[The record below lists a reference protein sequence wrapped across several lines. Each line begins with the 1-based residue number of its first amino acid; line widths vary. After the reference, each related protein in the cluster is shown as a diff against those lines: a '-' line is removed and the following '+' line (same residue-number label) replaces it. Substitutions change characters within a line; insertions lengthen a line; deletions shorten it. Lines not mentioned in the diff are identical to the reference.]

1 MKKILFLILGCMFV
15 ADNSVNAMEQKQQ
28 APTATPRKKLTI
40 VRPQRRAEDAPSPSA
55 LVRRSEDAPSVSAR
69 TTLQVPDVDPWKTY
83 KTAIYVLTR
92 SGILTK
98 ETMFV
103 LAAQYGDLEKVI
115 ALLSDPSFHVN
126 MQDFNGKTTLH
137 HAVYSENPE
146 FIRVLLERGANVN
159 MQDNEGNTP
168 LHYAARDCH
177 HLIASLLLGHGAKV
191 DLQNIQGMT
200 PLHWAAYV
208 GSIEVVRMLLDRG
221 ANVNMQDN
229 KGNTPL
235 HYAVRLYHLKDRPRE
250 KITIAQILLEHGANI
265 NMQDIYG
272 KTPLHDAVEC
282 NNPFVVKLLLDCG
295 ANALL
300 RTIYGVTPLIIAL
313 NAGLEEVV
321 RILKNHIDG
330 LCCPICLTPKSEI
343 AILEHTLT
351 PCCHQ
356 FICQHD
362 LDSIKARFH
371 QCPLCR
377 SHVGWE

>member
-1 MKKILFLILGCMFV
+1 MKKILFLILSCMF
-15 ADNSVNAMEQKQQ
+15 AANSLVNAMEQKQQ
-28 APTATPRKKLTI
+28 APDAAPRKKLTI
-40 VRPQRRAEDAPSPSA
+40 VRPQQRTEGAPSASAGVMLQIPVVTIGKEKYETIIHNLTHGGMLPSA
-55 LVRRSEDAPSVSAR
+55 DIMLSVA
-69 TTLQVPDVDPWKTY
+69 
-83 KTAIYVLTR
+83 AE
-92 SGILTK
+92 SG
-98 ETMFV
+98 
-103 LAAQYGDLEKVI
+103 YLEKVI
-115 ALLSDPSFHVN
+115 ELLLDPRIDIN
-126 MQDFNGKTTLH
+126 MQNFHGKTPLH
-137 HAVYSENPE
+137 NAIYSENPAV
-146 FIRVLLERGANVN
+146 IRILLEHGANVN
-159 MQDNEGNTP
+159 MQDIDGNSP
-168 LHYAARDCH
+168 LHLAARDCH
-177 HLIASLLLGHGAKV
+177 HLIASLLLRHGAKV
-191 DLQNIQGMT
+191 DLQNIQGIT

-250 KITIAQILLEHGANI
+250 KITIAQILLEHEANI
-265 NMQDIYG
+265 NMQDIIG